1 MAAAT
6 SSTGES
12 LVTSLSSRFPLT
24 FPIPTPLTHS
34 HLISVS
40 DLATEEDLIH
50 NPENLHSWIS
60 YINQL
65 KSRIADDEP
74 PKSAVPSPE
83 EQLLGPL
90 ATHTAREGLQRL
102 VMVYERALAI
112 FPTSFK
118 IWRGYYLTRQA
129 YVLGDLTKQAKS
141 ARQHQAKR
149 GASFK
154 TNVKELLEAA
164 EAANEWTGGLDG
176 IVGYEEW
183 RSLIATGERM
193 LACLSHL
200 PVPWLLHLS
209 VLLHPKCPA
218 TFKRTY
224 ARRTFDRALRTLPP
238 SLHARVWGLYLR
250 WAEMMGGEAGERVWR
265 RFLKVDSSLTERHIA
280 YLLDSS
286 PPRPL
291 AAAKYLLSLARRAS
305 KNLYSSL
312 EGKSPYQLFV
322 DFLELVERYA
332 DDVGMDEEATLELK
346 AAKEAAAGQVGQ
358 AGDPETQGDG
368 AAPPADEP
376 ASLNGRLI
384 RIAGPPIPVGQAKIY
399 KPKDAIMTSKKR
411 DDDLPYDEDTD
422 PASSRLL
429 DVEGIVERDGLEVYK
444 DQAGRLWTGL
454 ATYWIKRGEFERAT
468 ATFERGLAAVVTIR
482 DFTQI
487 FDAYAEFSETM
498 ISTLMDALA
507 DEDNLEDE
515 EFDVEETE
523 ADLDQRMKSF
533 EELMDRRPFLVNEV
547 LLRRNPNEVVEWEK
561 RVALYGDDDE
571 KVVETYVKALDT
583 INPRKATGPL
593 YPLFVN
599 FAKFYEEGGSKD
611 PETGEP
617 RNEPDLKQARKI
629 FERGTKVPFKAVD
642 ELAEVWCEW
651 AEMELRNEN
660 YDEAIRLMQR
670 ATTIPKNTKVDYYND
685 SLPPQSRLFKS
696 LKLWSFYS
704 DLEESIGSV
713 ESTKAVYDK
722 IMELKI
728 ANAQVIVN
736 YAQFL
741 EENKYFEES
750 FKVYERGIELF
761 HPSVAFEIW
770 NIYLSKF
777 VKRYGG
783 KKLERARDLFEQA
796 LEQCPEKFCKPLY
809 LMYAKL
815 EEDHGLAKRAMG
827 IYDRAASTVQDS
839 DKFDMFTIYIAK
851 ATANFG
857 LPATRPIYERALE
870 SLPDKQTAEM
880 CKRFARMERKL
891 GEIDR
896 ARAIYAHASQFC
908 DPRVEPEFWQEW
920 NQFEIDTGSEDT
932 FREML
937 RIKRAVQAAFNTETS
952 FIAAQAAAA
961 TKGTAKPTEASKDAA
976 KDAADPMAAMERDLA
991 ADAGAGAGGAKS
1003 GGAKGG
1009 PAFVASTLT
1018 KTNAH
1023 GIDEGEG
1030 EAGGNEVANP
1040 DAIEMDEDEF

>member
-1 MAAAT
+1 MAST
-6 SSTGES
+6 SDSS
-12 LVTSLSSRFPLT
+12 LIASLSSRFPLT
-24 FPIPTPLTHS
+24 LPIPTPLTHP
-34 HLISVS
+34 HLISAS
-40 DLATEEDLIH
+40 DLPTEEDLLH
-50 NPENLHSWIS
+50 NPDNLRSWLAYIRQIKERIS
-60 YINQL
+60 SN
-65 KSRIADDEP
+65 EP
-74 PKSAVPSPE
+74 PQSAVPSPE
-83 EQLLGPL
+83 ETLLGPL
-90 ATHTAREGLQRL
+90 ASHTSREGLQQL
-102 VMVYERALAI
+102 VSIYERAIAV
-112 FPTSFK
+112 FPTSYK
-118 IWRGYYLTRQA
+118 IWKAYYITRQSF
-129 YVLGDLTKQAKS
+129 VLGELTPSAKE

-149 GASFK
+149 GSSYK
-154 TNVKELLEAA
+154 TNVREILEGAVD
-164 EAANEWTGGLDG
+164 ANEWVGGLDG
-176 IVGYEEW
+176 VIGYEEW
-183 RSLIATGERM
+183 RALIATGERM

-200 PVPWLLHLS
+200 PVPWLIHLS
-209 VLLHPKCPA
+209 ILLHPKCPA

-238 SLHARVWGLYLR
+238 SLHGRVWGMYLR
-250 WAEMMGGEAGERVWR
+250 WAEMIGGDAGERVWR
-265 RFLKVDSSLTERHIA
+265 RYLKVDPSLTERHIA
-280 YLLDSS
+280 YLLDASS
-286 PPRPL
+286 PRPL
-291 AAAKYLLSLARRAS
+291 AAAKYLLSIARRAS

-332 DDVGMDEEATLELK
+332 DEVGMSEEETLELQATRK
-346 AAKEAAAGQVGQ
+346 AVEDKVGESST
-358 AGDPETQGDG
+358 AEEG
-368 AAPPADEP
+368 AATVEEP
-376 ASLNGRLI
+376 ASLNGRLM
-384 RIAGPPIPVGQAKIY
+384 RIAGPPIPVGQAKLH
-399 KPKDAIMTSKKR
+399 KPANAVSVKNGTEE
-411 DDDLPYDEDTD
+411 LQYDEDAD

-429 DVEGIVERDGLEVYK
+429 DVEGIVERDGLEIYK

-454 ATYWIKRGEFERAT
+454 ATYWIKRGEFDRAS

-507 DEDNLEDE
+507 DEDNAEDE
-515 EFDVEETE
+515 DFDVEDTE
-523 ADLDQRMKSF
+523 ADLDERMKKF

-593 YPLFVN
+593 YPLYVN

-611 PETGEP
+611 AETGEP
-617 RNEPDLKQARKI
+617 KSEPDLEQARKI
-629 FERGTKVPFKAVD
+629 LERATRVPFKSVD

-670 ATTIPKNTKVDYYND
+670 ATTVPKNTKIDYYND
-685 SLPPQSRLFKS
+685 SLPPQTRLFKS

-736 YAQFL
+736 YAAFL

-761 HPSVAFEIW
+761 HFPIAFEIW

-796 LEQCPEKFCKPLY
+796 LENCPAKFCKPLY

-815 EEDHGLAKRAMG
+815 EEEHGLAKRAMG

-839 DKFDMFTIYIAK
+839 DKFEMFTIYIAK
-851 ATANFG
+851 ATVNFG

-870 SLPDKQTAEM
+870 VLPDRQTAEM
-880 CKRFARMERKL
+880 CRRFARMERKL

-896 ARAIYAHASQFC
+896 ARAIYAHSSQFC
-908 DPRVEPEFWQEW
+908 DPRIDPDFWQEW
-920 NQFEIDTGSEDT
+920 NGFEIDTGSEDT

-937 RIKRAVQAAFNTETS
+937 RIKRAVQASFNTETS

-961 TKGTAKPTEASKDAA
+961 SKGTEKPTDAAKESA
-976 KDAADPMAAMERDLA
+976 KDAADPMAAMEREM
-991 ADAGAGAGGAKS
+991 AGGAGK
-1003 GGAKGG
+1003 KTGG
-1009 PAFVASTLT
+1009 PAFVASTLN
-1018 KTNAH
+1018 KTNAN
-1023 GIDEGEG
+1023 GISMGEG
-1030 EAGGNEVANP
+1030 DEEGGEVANP
-1040 DAIEMDEDEF
+1040 DAILMDEEDF

>member
-1 MAAAT
+1 MVNAA
-6 SSTGES
+6 SSTADAS
-12 LVTSLSSRFPLT
+12 VIDSLSSRFPLT
-24 FPIPTPLTHS
+24 FPIPTPSSHA
-34 HLISVS
+34 HLISAQ
-40 DLATEEDLIH
+40 DLATEEELIH
-50 NPENLHSWIS
+50 NPENLRSWLS
-60 YINQL
+60 YIHQI
-65 KSRIADDEP
+65 KDRIAKSEP
-74 PKSAVPSPE
+74 PKLSRDGLSPE
-83 EQLLGPL
+83 EELLGPL
-90 ATHTAREGLQRL
+90 ATHTAREGLQKL
-102 VMVYERALAI
+102 TMIYERALAV

-118 IWRGYYLTRQA
+118 LWRAYYTTRQA
-129 YVLGDLTKQAKS
+129 YVLGELTADAKT
-141 ARQHQAKR
+141 ARQHHSKR

-154 TNVKELLEAA
+154 TNVRELLEAA
-164 EAANEWTGGLDG
+164 DDANQWEGGLDG
-176 IVGYEEW
+176 VVGYDEW
-183 RSLIATGERM
+183 RALIATGERM

-200 PVPWLLHLS
+200 PAPWLSHLS

-218 TFKRTY
+218 AFKRTY

-238 SLHARVWGLYLR
+238 SLHGRVWGLYLR

-265 RFLKVDSSLTERHIA
+265 RYLKVDPSLTERHIA
-280 YLLDSS
+280 FLLDAS

-305 KNLYSSL
+305 KNMYSSL

-332 DDVGMDEEATLELK
+332 EEVGMDEEATLELK
-346 AAKEAAAGQVGQ
+346 AAKRTAEETVGS
-358 AGDPETQGDG
+358 GSKDEEEGSS
-368 AAPPADEP
+368 APTEEP
-376 ASLNGRLI
+376 ASLNGRLM
-384 RIAGPPIPVGQAKIY
+384 RIAGPPVAVEQGKLF
-399 KPKDAIMTSKKR
+399 KPKDAVALSKGPEE
-411 DDDLPYDEDTD
+411 LPYDEDTD
-422 PASSRLL
+422 PSNTRLL

-454 ATYWIKRGEFERAT
+454 ATYWIKRGEFERAA
-468 ATFERGLAAVVTIR
+468 ATFERGLALVVTIR

-507 DEDNLEDE
+507 DESNLEDE
-515 EFDVEETE
+515 DFDVEETE
-523 ADLDQRMKSF
+523 ADLDARMKSF
-533 EELMDRRPFLVNEV
+533 EELMDRRPFIVNEV

-561 RVALYGDDDE
+561 RIALYGDDDE
-571 KVVETYVKALDT
+571 KVVETYIKALDT
-583 INPRKATGPL
+583 IQPRKATGPL
-593 YPLFVN
+593 YPLYVN

-611 PETGEP
+611 AETGEP
-617 RNEPDLKQARKI
+617 RSEPDLAQARKI
-629 FERGTKVPFKAVD
+629 LDKATKVAFKSVD

-651 AEMELRNEN
+651 TEMELRNEN

-670 ATTIPKNTKVDYYND
+670 ATTVPKNTKVDYYND
-685 SLPPQSRLFKS
+685 SIPPQGRLFKS

-704 DLEESIGSV
+704 DLEESIGTV
-713 ESTKAVYDK
+713 ESTQAVYDK

-736 YAQFL
+736 YAGFL

-761 HPSVAFEIW
+761 HPNVAFEIW

-796 LEQCPEKFCKPLY
+796 LESCPSKFCKPLY

-815 EEDHGLAKRAMG
+815 EEEHGLAKRAMG
-827 IYDRAASTVQDS
+827 IYDRAASTVQDT
-839 DKFDMFTIYIAK
+839 DRFDMYTIYIAK

-880 CKRFARMERKL
+880 CRRFARMERKL

-908 DPRVEPEFWQEW
+908 DPRVVPDFWQEW

-961 TKGTAKPTEASKDAA
+961 SKGAEKPTDAA
-976 KDAADPMAAMERDLA
+976 KATAADAADPMAALEREA
-991 ADAGAGAGGAKS
+991 APVKNSSA
-1003 GGAKGG
+1003 

-1018 KTNAH
+1018 KTNTH
-1023 GIDEGEG
+1023 GIDEAES
-1030 EAGGNEVANP
+1030 EVTEEVANP
-1040 DAIEMDEDEF
+1040 DAIAMDEDDF

>member
-1 MAAAT
+1 MSAQDT
-6 SSTGES
+6 P
-12 LVTSLSSRFPLT
+12 LNSLSSRFPLT
-24 FPIPTPLTHS
+24 FPVPTPLTHP
-34 HLISVS
+34 HLISAS
-40 DLATEEDLIH
+40 DLATEEDLLH
-50 NPENLHSWIS
+50 NPDNLRSWLS
-60 YINQL
+60 YIHQL
-65 KSRIADDEP
+65 KERIIANEPSKADI
-74 PKSAVPSPE
+74 PSPE
-83 EQLLGPL
+83 EILLGPL
-90 ATHTAREGLQRL
+90 SSHVAREGLQQL
-102 VMVYERALAI
+102 TMVYERALAV

-118 IWRGYYLTRQA
+118 LWRSYYQMRQS
-129 YVLGDLTKQAKS
+129 YVLGELTSSAKT
-141 ARQHQAKR
+141 ARGQHAKR
-149 GASFK
+149 GSGFK
-154 TNVKELLEAA
+154 TNVREQLEAA
-164 EAANEWTGGLDG
+164 EEANEWVGGLDG

-183 RSLIATGERM
+183 RSLIAIGERM
-193 LACLSHL
+193 IACLSHL

-209 VLLHPKCPA
+209 MLFHPKCPA

-238 SLHARVWGLYLR
+238 SLHGRVWGLYLR
-250 WAEMMGGEAGERVWR
+250 WAEMIGGEAGERVWR
-265 RFLKVDSSLTERHIA
+265 RFLKVDASLTERHIT
-280 YLLDSS
+280 YLLDST

-291 AAAKYLLSLARRAS
+291 AASKYLLSLARRAS

-332 DDVGMDEEATLELK
+332 DEVGMDEEQTLELK
-346 AAKEAAAGQVGQ
+346 AAKQVAQ
-358 AGDPETQGDG
+358 DEITKPDAEDTP
-368 AAPPADEP
+368 APAEEP
-376 ASLNGRLI
+376 ASIHGRLI
-384 RIAGPPIPVGQAKIY
+384 RIAGPPVPVEQGKIF
-399 KPKDAIMTSKKR
+399 KPKDAISAKKGP
-411 DDDLPYDEDTD
+411 DELPYDEDTD
-422 PASSRLL
+422 PSNSRLL

-454 ATYWIKRGEFERAT
+454 ATYWIKRGEFDRAT
-468 ATFERGLAAVVTIR
+468 STFERGLAAVVTIR

-507 DEDNLEDE
+507 DEDNLADE
-515 EFDVEETE
+515 EFDAEETE
-523 ADLDQRMKSF
+523 KELDERMKKF
-533 EELMDRRPFLVNEV
+533 EELMDRRPFLLNEV

-561 RVALYGDDDE
+561 RIALYGDDDE

-593 YPLFVN
+593 YPLYVN

-611 PETGEP
+611 PESGEP

-629 FERGTKVPFKAVD
+629 MERATKVPYKSVD

-651 AEMELRNEN
+651 AELELRNEN

-670 ATTIPKNTKVDYYND
+670 ATTIPRDPKKINFYDE
-685 SLPPQSRLFKS
+685 SLSPQQRLFKS
-696 LKLWSFYS
+696 LKIWSFYS

-736 YAQFL
+736 YAAFL

-796 LEQCPEKFCKPLY
+796 LENCPPKFCKPIYLLY
-809 LMYAKL
+809 GRL
-815 EEDHGLAKRAMG
+815 EEEHGLAKRAMG
-827 IYDRAASTVQDS
+827 IYDRACTTVQDS

-908 DPRVEPEFWQEW
+908 DPRIDKEFWEEW
-920 NQFEIDTGSEDT
+920 NLFEVETGSEDT

-952 FIAAQAAAA
+952 FIAAQTAAAA
-961 TKGTAKPTEASKDAA
+961 KGAEKPTDTA
-976 KDAADPMAAMERDLA
+976 KDAADPMAAMERELSGTNG
-991 ADAGAGAGGAKS
+991 AGAGAANK
-1003 GGAKGG
+1003 KTGG
-1009 PAFVASTLT
+1009 PAFVASTL
-1018 KTNAH
+1018 KTQNAH
-1023 GIDEGEG
+1023 GIDQAEDEG
-1030 EAGGNEVANP
+1030 EVANP
-1040 DAIEMDEDEF
+1040 DAIDMDEDEF